1 MSLTFQTATPNDIDA
16 IIALQEQ
23 IWEPTYRAILDREQI
38 DYMFQ
43 RIYSKE
49 ALLDQMT
56 TQQHV
61 FVLAYSEDRLTGF
74 AAFSRSASEADRF
87 KLHKI
92 YVLPSEQG
100 RGTGRFLLE
109 EVVRRCWEDG
119 GNWLYLNVNR
129 YNKARQFYE
138 RQGFRVV
145 REEDIPIGPYWMN
158 DYVMEKPLSV
168 DGR

>member
-1 MSLTFQTATPNDIDA
+1 MSLAFKTATRSDIDS

-23 IWEPTYRAILDREQI
+23 IWEPTYRPILDPEQI
-38 DYMFQ
+38 RYMFEA
-43 RIYSKE
+43 IYSKE

-56 TQQHV
+56 NENQV
-61 FVLAYSEDRLTGF
+61 FILAYRDQKLTGF
-74 AAFSRSASEADRF
+74 AAYSRNASDDERF

-100 RGTGRFLLE
+100 KGTGRFLLE
-109 EVVRRCWEDG
+109 EVMRRCRAAG
-119 GNWLYLNVNR
+119 GNRLSLNVNR

-138 RQGFRVV
+138 RLGFVVV

-158 DYVMEKPLSV
+158 DYVLEKELV
-168 DGR
+168 AH